1 MSVDTRLQE
10 HFEASQRATNLIDRL
25 EARLNAGGGGGTSDG
40 MEPRVAKLEADV
52 GHILTTLSDLKAGQA
67 AASKD
72 LTDLKVGQSELK
84 TTVGHLPSKEDI
96 SKTIKDWALL
106 IGTILAAINV
116 IGLLIMRF
124 VPAGA

>member
-1 MSVDTRLQE
+1 MGQRSADLLSQMQRLQ
-10 HFEASQRATNLIDRL
+10 T
-25 EARLNAGGGGGTSDG
+25 GGGGGTSDG

-52 GHILTTLSDLKAGQA
+52 GHILTTLSDLKAGQG

-72 LTDLKVGQSELK
+72 LTDLKVGQTELK

-106 IGTILAAINV
+106 IGAILAAINV

-124 VPAGA
+124 VPTGS